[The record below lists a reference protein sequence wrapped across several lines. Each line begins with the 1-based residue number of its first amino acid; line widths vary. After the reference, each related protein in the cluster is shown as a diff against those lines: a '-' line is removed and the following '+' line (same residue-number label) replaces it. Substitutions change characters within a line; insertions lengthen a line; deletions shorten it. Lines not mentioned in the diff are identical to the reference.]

1 MRKTLTL
8 FIASLL
14 AMPNFANDRS
24 EQEMQTIALQAL
36 CSSNLQ
42 AGGAKKAAANIAVEK
57 YKSLA
62 MVNVY
67 GIKGKGVVFISKD
80 DDIEPVLGISD
91 EDFDV
96 NNMPCGMKWWLN
108 TANKSLE
115 RMKAKGITYSANPM
129 AASGRPTYFIKTYWN
144 QDKPFNNLCPQIN
157 GSAAPTGCIATA
169 MAQIMKYYQYPATSK
184 GTGIYS
190 VTTYKDKNDK
200 EGTTK
205 WYKRELGHTYQW
217 TAMLSS
223 YGIVSKDENDAVATL
238 MTDAGAASQM
248 NYQANGSGTIEWY
261 AAKGFAENFRYDSLA
276 ISCLQRDFYTDAEW
290 MEMVRKEME
299 AKQPVL
305 YCGSD
310 EIDGGHA
317 FLLDGIQ
324 SDGKVHVN
332 WGWSGSG
339 NGWYDINIL
348 KPKAYDG
355 SVLSS
360 GNGFNIGQSMVCGFK
375 KQETPS
381 ADEENISQWVT
392 DGYSFYISNNELHVK
407 LTNAYNYSH
416 RVFEGRLDI
425 VLQGMGDNSSKLY
438 TDPIF
443 ETDTETPYVDMLSGF
458 SYGDSDQPE
467 VDFNLSQEP
476 ELKNISAGTYKL
488 FLGSKS
494 TKEKA
499 YQCLRSVGGTIMYT
513 LTVASDGTMTLA
525 QDGTSAISAVAVK
538 HNISAPYTYIYNM
551 QGQEVYKS
559 KTQDFCL
566 DDVPAHGVLIVKQG
580 DTTRKVVK

>member
-1 MRKTLTL
+1 MKKIFFTL
-8 FIASLL
+8 FVLALSATSSSAKDRTEREMQSIASKRLGLSMATMSTKAVNTAVKKVSESKQL
-14 AMPNFANDRS
+14 AVYNSKGRGFVV
-24 EQEMQTIALQAL
+24 IA
-36 CSSNLQ
+36 
-42 AGGAKKAAANIAVEK
+42 
-57 YKSLA
+57 
-62 MVNVY
+62 
-67 GIKGKGVVFISKD
+67 KD
-80 DDIEPVLGISD
+80 DDFAPVLGYSD
-91 EDFDV
+91 TDYDTDV
-96 NNMPCGMKWWLN
+96 MPCGLKWWMSQVE
-108 TANKSLE
+108 KSLE
-115 RMKAKGITYSANPM
+115 VRKAHAQTYQPAVYASSTATNFITTS
-129 AASGRPTYFIKTYWN
+129 WN
-144 QDKPFNNLCPQIN
+144 QQAPYNTLCPEID
-157 GSAAPTGCIATA
+157 GVAAPTGCVATA
-169 MAQIMKYYQYPATSK
+169 MAQIMYYYKYPATSK

-223 YGIVSKDENDAVATL
+223 YGMMSKDENDAVATL
-238 MTDAGAASQM
+238 MADAGAASQM
-248 NYQANGSGTIEWY
+248 NYQTNSSGTIEWY

-310 EIDGGHA
+310 EIEGGHA

-324 SDGKVHVN
+324 EDGKVHVN
-332 WGWSGSG
+332 WGWGKSGD
-339 NGWYDINIL
+339 GWFDIDVLRPNIT
-348 KPKAYDG
+348 G
-355 SVLSS
+355 FT
-360 GNGFNIGQSMVCGFK
+360 GEGFNIGQSMVLGFK

-381 ADEENISQWVT
+381 VDEENISQWVT

-425 VLQGMGDNSSKLY
+425 VLQGMGDNNSKLY

-443 ETDTETPYVDMLSGF
+443 ETDTETPYVSMLSGF
-458 SYGDSDQPE
+458 NYGDKDHPE
-467 VDFNLSQEP
+467 VDYNLSQEP

-488 FLGSKS
+488 FVGSKS
-494 TKEKA
+494 TKESS

-513 LTVASDGTMTLA
+513 LAVAADGTMTLS

>member
-1 MRKTLTL
+1 
-8 FIASLL
+8 
-14 AMPNFANDRS
+14 
-24 EQEMQTIALQAL
+24 
-36 CSSNLQ
+36 
-42 AGGAKKAAANIAVEK
+42 
-57 YKSLA
+57 
-62 MVNVY
+62 
-67 GIKGKGVVFISKD
+67 
-80 DDIEPVLGISD
+80 
-91 EDFDV
+91 
-96 NNMPCGMKWWLN
+96 
-108 TANKSLE
+108 
-115 RMKAKGITYSANPM
+115 
-129 AASGRPTYFIKTYWN
+129 
-144 QDKPFNNLCPQIN
+144 
-157 GSAAPTGCIATA
+157 
-169 MAQIMKYYQYPATSK
+169 
-184 GTGIYS
+184 
-190 VTTYKDKNDK
+190 
-200 EGTTK
+200 
-205 WYKRELGHTYQW
+205 
-217 TAMLSS
+217 
-223 YGIVSKDENDAVATL
+223 
-238 MTDAGAASQM
+238 
-248 NYQANGSGTIEWY
+248 
-261 AAKGFAENFRYDSLA
+261 
-276 ISCLQRDFYTDAEW
+276 

-310 EIDGGHA
+310 EIEGGHA

-324 SDGKVHVN
+324 KDGKVHVN
-332 WGWSGSG
+332 WGWGKSGD
-339 NGWYDINIL
+339 GWFDIDVLRPNIT
-348 KPKAYDG
+348 G
-355 SVLSS
+355 FT
-360 GNGFNIGQSMVCGFK
+360 GEGFNIGQSMVLGFK
-375 KQETPS
+375 RQETPS

-458 SYGDSDQPE
+458 NYGDKDHPE
-467 VDFNLSQEP
+467 VDFNLSKEP

-513 LTVASDGTMTLA
+513 LTVAADGTMTLA
-525 QDGTSAISAVAVK
+525 QDGTSAISAVSVK

-551 QGQEVYKS
+551 QGKEVYKS

-580 DTTRKVVK
+580 NTTRKVVK

>member
-14 AMPNFANDRS
+14 AMPNFAKDRS
-24 EQEMQTIALQAL
+24 EEEMQTIALQAL
-36 CSSNLQ
+36 CSSYLQ

-57 YKSLA
+57 YQSLD

-144 QDKPFNNLCPQIN
+144 QGTPFNNLCPQIN

-169 MAQIMKYYQYPATSK
+169 MAQIMKHYQYPATSK

-223 YGIVSKDENDAVATL
+223 YGLVSKDENDAVATL
-238 MTDAGAASQM
+238 MADAGAASQM
-248 NYQANGSGTIEWY
+248 NYQANSSGTIEWY

-310 EIDGGHA
+310 EIEGGHA

-332 WGWSGSG
+332 WGWGKSGD
-339 NGWYDINIL
+339 GWFDIDVLRPNIT
-348 KPKAYDG
+348 G
-355 SVLSS
+355 FT
-360 GNGFNIGQSMVCGFK
+360 GEGFNIGQSMVLGFK
-375 KQETPS
+375 RQETPS

-392 DGYSFYISNNELHVK
+392 DGYSS
-407 LTNAYNYSH
+407 
-416 RVFEGRLDI
+416 
-425 VLQGMGDNSSKLY
+425 
-438 TDPIF
+438 
-443 ETDTETPYVDMLSGF
+443 
-458 SYGDSDQPE
+458 
-467 VDFNLSQEP
+467 
-476 ELKNISAGTYKL
+476 ISA
-488 FLGSKS
+488 
-494 TKEKA
+494 
-499 YQCLRSVGGTIMYT
+499 I
-513 LTVASDGTMTLA
+513 
-525 QDGTSAISAVAVK
+525 TSCTS
-538 HNISAPYTYIYNM
+538 N
-551 QGQEVYKS
+551 
-559 KTQDFCL
+559 
-566 DDVPAHGVLIVKQG
+566 
-580 DTTRKVVK
+580 

>member
-1 MRKTLTL
+1 MKKIFFTL
-8 FIASLL
+8 FVLALSATSSSAKDRTEKEMQSIASKRLGLSMSTMATKAVNTAVKKVSESKQL
-14 AMPNFANDRS
+14 AVYNSKGRGFVV
-24 EQEMQTIALQAL
+24 IA
-36 CSSNLQ
+36 
-42 AGGAKKAAANIAVEK
+42 
-57 YKSLA
+57 
-62 MVNVY
+62 
-67 GIKGKGVVFISKD
+67 KD
-80 DDIEPVLGISD
+80 DDFAPVLGYSD
-91 EDFDV
+91 TDYDV
-96 NNMPCGMKWWLN
+96 DAIPCGLKWWMSQVE
-108 TANKSLE
+108 KSLE
-115 RMKAKGITYSANPM
+115 VRKAHAQTYQPAVYASSTATNFITTS
-129 AASGRPTYFIKTYWN
+129 WN
-144 QDKPFNNLCPQIN
+144 QQAPYNTLCPEID
-157 GSAAPTGCIATA
+157 GVAAPTGCVATA
-169 MAQIMKYYQYPATSK
+169 MAQIMYYYKYPVSGK
-184 GTGIYS
+184 GKGSYT
-190 VTTYKDKNDK
+190 VTTS
-200 EGTTK
+200 EGTTN
-205 WYKRELGHTYQW
+205 YACDINSTYEW
-217 TAMLSS
+217 AKMKKKYYSS
-223 YGIVSKDENDAVATL
+223 TVDTDNAVAKL
-238 MTDAGAASQM
+238 MRDAGAASRM
-248 NYQANGSGTIEWY
+248 NYQAAASGTIEWY

-348 KPKAYDG
+348 KPKAYGG
-355 SVLSS
+355 SALSS
-360 GNGFNIGQSMVCGFK
+360 GNGFNIGQSMVLGFK

-407 LTNAYNYSH
+407 LTNISNFSH

-458 SYGDSDQPE
+458 NYGDSDHPE
-467 VDFNLSQEP
+467 VDFNLSQDP

-488 FLGSKS
+488 FIGSKS

-513 LTVASDGTMTLA
+513 LAVAADGTMTLA

-580 DTTRKVVK
+580 NTTRKIVK

>member
-57 YKSLA
+57 YQSLD

-223 YGIVSKDENDAVATL
+223 YGIVSEDENDAVATL
-238 MTDAGAASQM
+238 MADAGAASQM

-290 MEMVRKEME
+290 MELVRKEME

-324 SDGKVHVN
+324 EDGKVHVN
-332 WGWSGSG
+332 WGWGKSGD
-339 NGWYDINIL
+339 GWFDIDVLRPNIT
-348 KPKAYDG
+348 G
-355 SVLSS
+355 FT
-360 GNGFNIGQSMVCGFK
+360 GEGFNIGQSMVLGFK
-375 KQETPS
+375 QQETPS
-381 ADEENISQWVT
+381 TDEENISQWVT

-458 SYGDSDQPE
+458 NYGDKDQPE
-467 VDFNLSQEP
+467 VDFNLSQES

-513 LTVASDGTMTLA
+513 LTVAADGTMTLA
-525 QDGTSAISAVAVK
+525 QDGTSAISAVTVK
-538 HNISAPYTYIYNM
+538 QNVSAPYTYIYNM

>member
-14 AMPNFANDRS
+14 AMPNFANNRS
-24 EQEMQTIALQAL
+24 EEEMQTIALQAL

-42 AGGAKKAAANIAVEK
+42 AGGAKKAAANITVEK
-57 YKSLA
+57 YQSLD

-200 EGTTK
+200 DGTTK

-223 YGIVSKDENDAVATL
+223 YGIMSEDENDAVATL
-238 MTDAGAASQM
+238 MADAGAASQM

-290 MEMVRKEME
+290 MELVRKEME

-310 EIDGGHA
+310 EIEGGHA

-324 SDGKVHVN
+324 EDGKVHVN
-332 WGWSGSG
+332 WGWGKSGD
-339 NGWYDINIL
+339 GWFDIDVLRPNIT
-348 KPKAYDG
+348 G
-355 SVLSS
+355 FT
-360 GNGFNIGQSMVCGFK
+360 GEGFNIGQSMVLGFK

-416 RVFEGRLDI
+416 RVFDGKLDI

-458 SYGDSDQPE
+458 NYGDKDQPE

-499 YQCLRSVGGTIMYT
+499 YQCLRSVGGTIIYT
-513 LTVASDGTMTLA
+513 LTVAADGTMTLA

-538 HNISAPYTYIYNM
+538 QNISAPYTYIYNM

>member
-1 MRKTLTL
+1 MKKIFFTL
-8 FIASLL
+8 FVLALSATSSSAKDRTEREMQSIASKRLGLSMSTMATKAVNTAVKKVSESKQL
-14 AMPNFANDRS
+14 AVYNSKGRGFVV
-24 EQEMQTIALQAL
+24 IA
-36 CSSNLQ
+36 
-42 AGGAKKAAANIAVEK
+42 
-57 YKSLA
+57 
-62 MVNVY
+62 
-67 GIKGKGVVFISKD
+67 KD
-80 DDIEPVLGISD
+80 DDFAPVLGYSD
-91 EDFDV
+91 TDYDTDV
-96 NNMPCGMKWWLN
+96 MPCGLKWWMSQVE
-108 TANKSLE
+108 KSLE
-115 RMKAKGITYSANPM
+115 VRKAHAQTYQPAVYALSTATNFITTS
-129 AASGRPTYFIKTYWN
+129 WN
-144 QDKPFNNLCPQIN
+144 QQAPYNTLCPKID
-157 GSAAPTGCIATA
+157 GVAAPTGCIATA
-169 MAQIMKYYQYPATSK
+169 MAQIMYYYKYPATSK

-217 TAMLSS
+217 TAMQSS
-223 YGIVSKDENDAVATL
+223 YGILSDDENDAVATL
-238 MTDAGAASQM
+238 MADAGAASQM
-248 NYQANGSGTIEWY
+248 NYQANASGTIEWY

-290 MEMVRKEME
+290 MELVRKEME

-324 SDGKVHVN
+324 EDGKVHVN
-332 WGWSGSG
+332 WGWGKSGD
-339 NGWYDINIL
+339 GWFDIDVL
-348 KPKAYDG
+348 KPNITG
-355 SVLSS
+355 FT
-360 GNGFNIGQSMVCGFK
+360 GEGFNIGQSMVLGFK

-392 DGYSFYISNNELHVK
+392 DGYSFYISDNELHVK

-458 SYGDSDQPE
+458 SYGDKDHPE
-467 VDFNLSQEP
+467 VDFNLSQDP

-488 FLGSKS
+488 FVGSKS

-513 LTVASDGTMTLA
+513 LAVAADGTMTLA
-525 QDGTSAISAVAVK
+525 QDGTSAISAVTVK
-538 HNISAPYTYIYNM
+538 QNVSAPYTYIYNM

-580 DTTRKVVK
+580 NTTRKVVK

>member
-14 AMPNFANDRS
+14 AMPNFANNRS
-24 EQEMQTIALQAL
+24 EEEMQTIALQAL

-223 YGIVSKDENDAVATL
+223 YGIMSEDENDAVATL
-238 MTDAGAASQM
+238 MADAGAASQM
-248 NYQANGSGTIEWY
+248 NYQANGSGTIAWY

-310 EIDGGHA
+310 EIEGGHA

-324 SDGKVHVN
+324 EDGKVHVN
-332 WGWSGSG
+332 WGWGKSGD
-339 NGWYDINIL
+339 GWFDIDVLRPNIT
-348 KPKAYDG
+348 G
-355 SVLSS
+355 FT
-360 GNGFNIGQSMVCGFK
+360 GEGFNIGQSMVLGFK

-416 RVFEGRLDI
+416 RVFDGKLDI

-458 SYGDSDQPE
+458 NYGDKDHPE

-525 QDGTSAISAVAVK
+525 QDSTSAISAVAVK
-538 HNISAPYTYIYNM
+538 QNISAPYTYIYNM

>member
-8 FIASLL
+8 FIAPLL
-14 AMPNFANDRS
+14 AMPSFADDRS

-36 CSSNLQ
+36 CPSNLQ

-57 YKSLA
+57 YQSLD

-223 YGIVSKDENDAVATL
+223 YGIVSEDENDAVATL
-238 MTDAGAASQM
+238 MADAGAASQM
-248 NYQANGSGTIEWY
+248 NYQANGSGTIAWY

-290 MEMVRKEME
+290 MELVRKEME

-324 SDGKVHVN
+324 EDGKVHVN
-332 WGWSGSG
+332 WGWGKSGD
-339 NGWYDINIL
+339 GWFDIDVLRPNIT
-348 KPKAYDG
+348 G
-355 SVLSS
+355 FT
-360 GNGFNIGQSMVCGFK
+360 GEGFNIGQSMVLGFK

-416 RVFEGRLDI
+416 RVFDGKLDI

-443 ETDTETPYVDMLSGF
+443 ETDTEKPYVDMLSGF
-458 SYGDSDQPE
+458 NYGDKDQPE

-513 LTVASDGTMTLA
+513 LTVAADGTMTLA

-538 HNISAPYTYIYNM
+538 QNISAPYTYIYNM

>member
-1 MRKTLTL
+1 MGRLAVYKFAYFLSILFTIFILGLSIFAYFSGKINPVENMFAAYVALSKPILVVVNTILFTYWLIRLRYWLWIPLTGL
-8 FIASLL
+8 
-14 AMPNFANDRS
+14 
-24 EQEMQTIALQAL
+24 
-36 CSSNLQ
+36 
-42 AGGAKKAAANIAVEK
+42 
-57 YKSLA
+57 
-62 MVNVY
+62 MVNY
-67 GIKGKGVVFISKD
+67 EYITSMYQIYNPTKYANENRLKVVTYNVHSFGNEITGFS
-80 DDIEPVLGISD
+80 
-91 EDFDV
+91 
-96 NNMPCGMKWWLN
+96 
-108 TANKSLE
+108 
-115 RMKAKGITYSANPM
+115 AK
-129 AASGRPTYFIKTYWN
+129 
-144 QDKPFNNLCPQIN
+144 
-157 GSAAPTGCIATA
+157 
-169 MAQIMKYYQYPATSK
+169 
-184 GTGIYS
+184 
-190 VTTYKDKNDK
+190 
-200 EGTTK
+200 E
-205 WYKRELGHTYQW
+205 
-217 TAMLSS
+217 
-223 YGIVSKDENDAVATL
+223 
-238 MTDAGAASQM
+238 
-248 NYQANGSGTIEWY
+248 
-261 AAKGFAENFRYDSLA
+261 FAENFRYDSLA

-310 EIDGGHA
+310 EIEGGHA

-324 SDGKVHVN
+324 EDGKVHVN
-332 WGWSGSG
+332 WGWGKSGD
-339 NGWYDINIL
+339 GWFDIDVLRPNIT
-348 KPKAYDG
+348 G
-355 SVLSS
+355 FT
-360 GNGFNIGQSMVCGFK
+360 GEGFNIGQSMVLGFK

-443 ETDTETPYVDMLSGF
+443 ETNTETPYVDMLSGF
-458 SYGDSDQPE
+458 SYGDSDHPE
-467 VDFNLSQEP
+467 VDFNLSQES

-513 LTVASDGTMTLA
+513 LTIASDGTMTLA

>member
-24 EQEMQTIALQAL
+24 EEEMQTIALQAL

-57 YKSLA
+57 YQSLD

-115 RMKAKGITYSANPM
+115 RMKAKGNTYSANPM
-129 AASGRPTYFIKTYWN
+129 AASGRPTYFIKTNWN
-144 QDKPFNNLCPQIN
+144 QDTPFNNLCPRIN

-169 MAQIMKYYQYPATSK
+169 MAQIMKHYQYPATSK

-223 YGIVSKDENDAVATL
+223 YGMMTEDENDAVATL
-238 MTDAGAASQM
+238 MADAGAACQM
-248 NYQANGSGTIEWY
+248 NYQANSSGTIEWY

-310 EIDGGHA
+310 EIEGGHA

-332 WGWSGSG
+332 WGWGKSGD
-339 NGWYDINIL
+339 GWFDIDVLRPNIT
-348 KPKAYDG
+348 G
-355 SVLSS
+355 FT
-360 GNGFNIGQSMVCGFK
+360 GEGFNIGQSMVLGFK
-375 KQETPS
+375 RQETPS

-425 VLQGMGDNSSKLY
+425 VLQGMGDNNSKLY

-458 SYGDSDQPE
+458 NYGDKDHPE
-467 VDFNLSQEP
+467 VDYNLSQEP

-488 FLGSKS
+488 FVGSKS

-499 YQCLRSVGGTIMYT
+499 YQCLRGVGGTIMYT

-525 QDGTSAISAVAVK
+525 QDGTSAISAVAVSQ
-538 HNISAPYTYIYNM
+538 NISAPYTYIYNM

>member
-24 EQEMQTIALQAL
+24 EEEMQTIALQAL

-57 YKSLA
+57 YQSLD

-169 MAQIMKYYQYPATSK
+169 MAQIMKHYQYPATSK

-223 YGIVSKDENDAVATL
+223 YGLVSKDENDAVATL
-238 MTDAGAASQM
+238 MADAGAASQM
-248 NYQANGSGTIEWY
+248 NYQTNGSGTIEWY

-310 EIDGGHA
+310 EIEGGHA

-332 WGWSGSG
+332 WGWGKSGD
-339 NGWYDINIL
+339 GWFDIDVLRPNIT
-348 KPKAYDG
+348 G
-355 SVLSS
+355 FT
-360 GNGFNIGQSMVCGFK
+360 GEGFNIGQSMVCGFK

-425 VLQGMGDNSSKLY
+425 VLQGTGDNSSKLY

-458 SYGDSDQPE
+458 NYGDKDHPE
-467 VDFNLSQEP
+467 VDYNLSQEP

-488 FLGSKS
+488 FFGSKS

-513 LTVASDGTMTLA
+513 LTVASDGTMTLS
-525 QDGTSAISAVAVK
+525 QDGTSAISAVTVK

>member
-14 AMPNFANDRS
+14 AMPSFADDRS

-57 YKSLA
+57 YQSLD

-223 YGIVSKDENDAVATL
+223 YGIVSEDENDAVATL
-238 MTDAGAASQM
+238 MADAGAASQM

-290 MEMVRKEME
+290 IELVRKEME

-324 SDGKVHVN
+324 EDGKVHVN
-332 WGWSGSG
+332 WGWGKSGD
-339 NGWYDINIL
+339 GWFDIDVLRPNIT
-348 KPKAYDG
+348 G
-355 SVLSS
+355 FT
-360 GNGFNIGQSMVCGFK
+360 GEGFNIGQSMVLGFK

-381 ADEENISQWVT
+381 AEEENISQWVT

-416 RVFEGRLDI
+416 RVFDGKLDI

-443 ETDTETPYVDMLSGF
+443 ETDTEKPYVDMLSGF
-458 SYGDSDQPE
+458 SYGDSDHPE
-467 VDFNLSQEP
+467 VDFNLSQES

-513 LTVASDGTMTLA
+513 LTVAADGTMTLA

-538 HNISAPYTYIYNM
+538 QNISAPYTYIYNM

>member
-14 AMPNFANDRS
+14 AMPSFADDRS

-57 YKSLA
+57 YQSLD

-223 YGIVSKDENDAVATL
+223 YGIVSEDENDAVATL
-238 MTDAGAASQM
+238 MADAGAASQM
-248 NYQANGSGTIEWY
+248 NYQANGSGTIAWY

-290 MEMVRKEME
+290 MELVRKEME

-310 EIDGGHA
+310 EIEGGHA

-324 SDGKVHVN
+324 EDGKVHVN
-332 WGWSGSG
+332 WGWGKSGD
-339 NGWYDINIL
+339 GWFDIDVLRPNIT
-348 KPKAYDG
+348 G
-355 SVLSS
+355 FT
-360 GNGFNIGQSMVCGFK
+360 GEGFNIGQSMVLGFK

-416 RVFEGRLDI
+416 RVFDGKLDI

-458 SYGDSDQPE
+458 NYGDKDQPE

-513 LTVASDGTMTLA
+513 LTIASDGTMTLA

>member
-14 AMPNFANDRS
+14 AMPSFADDRS

-57 YKSLA
+57 YQSLD

-217 TAMLSS
+217 TAMQSS
-223 YGIVSKDENDAVATL
+223 YGILSDDENDAVATL
-238 MTDAGAASQM
+238 MADAGAASQM
-248 NYQANGSGTIEWY
+248 NYQTNSSGTIEWY

-290 MEMVRKEME
+290 MELVRKEME

-324 SDGKVHVN
+324 EDGKVHVN
-332 WGWSGSG
+332 WGWGKSGD
-339 NGWYDINIL
+339 GWFDIDVLRPNIT
-348 KPKAYDG
+348 G
-355 SVLSS
+355 FT
-360 GNGFNIGQSMVCGFK
+360 GEGFNIGQSMVLGFK
-375 KQETPS
+375 QQETPS
-381 ADEENISQWVT
+381 TDEENISQWVT

-407 LTNAYNYSH
+407 LRNAYNYSH
-416 RVFEGRLDI
+416 RVFDGKLDI

-458 SYGDSDQPE
+458 NYGDKDQPE

-513 LTVASDGTMTLA
+513 LTVAADGTMTLA

>member
-14 AMPNFANDRS
+14 AMPSFADDRS

-57 YKSLA
+57 YQSLD

-144 QDKPFNNLCPQIN
+144 QGTPFNKLCPQIN

-223 YGIVSKDENDAVATL
+223 YGMLSEDKNDAVATL
-238 MTDAGAASQM
+238 MADAGAASQM

-310 EIDGGHA
+310 EIEGGHA

-324 SDGKVHVN
+324 EDGKVHVN
-332 WGWSGSG
+332 WGWGKSGD
-339 NGWYDINIL
+339 GWFDIDVLRPNIT
-348 KPKAYDG
+348 G
-355 SVLSS
+355 FT
-360 GNGFNIGQSMVCGFK
+360 GEGFNIGQSMVLGFK
-375 KQETPS
+375 QQETPS

-416 RVFEGRLDI
+416 RVFDGKLDI

-458 SYGDSDQPE
+458 NYGDKDQPE

-513 LTVASDGTMTLA
+513 LTVAADGTMTLA

>member
-14 AMPNFANDRS
+14 ALPSFAEDRS

-42 AGGAKKAAANIAVEK
+42 AAGAKKAAANIAVEK
-57 YKSLA
+57 YQSLD

-80 DDIEPVLGISD
+80 DDIEPVLGISN

-115 RMKAKGITYSANPM
+115 RMKAKGITYSANTM
-129 AASGRPTYFIKTYWN
+129 AASGRPTYFIKTCWN
-144 QDKPFNNLCPQIN
+144 QDTPFNNLCPRIN

-217 TAMLSS
+217 TAMQSS
-223 YGIVSKDENDAVATL
+223 YGVVSKDENDAVATL
-238 MTDAGAASQM
+238 MADAGAASQM
-248 NYQANGSGTIEWY
+248 NYQTNSSGTIEWY
-261 AAKGFAENFRYDSLA
+261 AAKGFAKNFRYDSLA

-310 EIDGGHA
+310 EIEGGHA

-332 WGWSGSG
+332 WGWGKSGD
-339 NGWYDINIL
+339 GWFDIDVLRPNIT
-348 KPKAYDG
+348 G
-355 SVLSS
+355 FT
-360 GNGFNIGQSMVCGFK
+360 GEGFNIGQSMVCGFK
-375 KQETPS
+375 RQETPS

-416 RVFEGRLDI
+416 RVFEDRLDI
-425 VLQGMGDNSSKLY
+425 VLQGTGDNISKLY

-458 SYGDSDQPE
+458 NYGDKDHPE
-467 VDFNLSQEP
+467 VDYNLSLEP

-499 YQCLRSVGGTIMYT
+499 YQCLRGVGGTIMYT
-513 LTVASDGTMTLA
+513 LTVAADGTMTLS
-525 QDGTSAISAVAVK
+525 QDGTSAISAVTVK

>member
-57 YKSLA
+57 YQSLD

-80 DDIEPVLGISD
+80 DDIEPVLGISE

-223 YGIVSKDENDAVATL
+223 YGIVSEDENDAVATL
-238 MTDAGAASQM
+238 MADAGAASQM

-290 MEMVRKEME
+290 MELVRKEME

-324 SDGKVHVN
+324 EDGKVHVN
-332 WGWSGSG
+332 WGWGKSGD
-339 NGWYDINIL
+339 GWFDIDVLRPNIT
-348 KPKAYDG
+348 G
-355 SVLSS
+355 FT
-360 GNGFNIGQSMVCGFK
+360 GEGFNIGQSMVLGFK

-416 RVFEGRLDI
+416 RVFDGKLDI

-458 SYGDSDQPE
+458 NYGDKDQPE

-513 LTVASDGTMTLA
+513 LTVAADGTMTLA

>member
-8 FIASLL
+8 FIASLF
-14 AMPNFANDRS
+14 AMPSFADDRS

-57 YKSLA
+57 YQSLD

-223 YGIVSKDENDAVATL
+223 YGIVSEDENDAVATL
-238 MTDAGAASQM
+238 MADAGAASQM

-290 MEMVRKEME
+290 MELVRKEME

-310 EIDGGHA
+310 EIEGGHA

-324 SDGKVHVN
+324 EDGKVHVN
-332 WGWSGSG
+332 WGWGKSGD
-339 NGWYDINIL
+339 GWFDIDVLRPNIT
-348 KPKAYDG
+348 G
-355 SVLSS
+355 FT
-360 GNGFNIGQSMVCGFK
+360 GEGFNIGQSMVLGFK

-443 ETDTETPYVDMLSGF
+443 DTNTETPYVDMLSGF
-458 SYGDSDQPE
+458 SYGDSDHPE
-467 VDFNLSQEP
+467 VDFNLSQES

-513 LTVASDGTMTLA
+513 LTVAADGTMTLA